1 MSIFR
6 FAGNISEGMRESD
19 ERARGRR
26 AKAIEAY
33 DAFVRNNPE
42 ATKQELFGRREM
54 LGDGSNY
61 LLSSLPTDQSIAARA
76 ARNEEIREANQQ
88 EREAKQLERQVR
100 QDEVV
105 QTQVKEAVRSA
116 LAGNRDPSTID
127 QSAIISSVRKSLEG
141 RPNLV
146 DSFARQFGSIDQPRI
161 VSSIA
166 NPDGS
171 VRQETALSGL
181 IFGER
186 LALLEQG
193 KKVFEAFGGVM
204 TPDQIEKN
212 ASIPPSIKPYVKAVA
227 AERLAQQSYERSL
240 KAASEGRAEAATAL
254 AERKQSFLEES
265 TEIQREIASEQ
276 QSYDR
281 AQAEINRVEQN
292 LERFRNYELKLRQQ
306 DQSEMRDKRDFDFSK
321 EKHEEAKRQYEE
333 KQQQVKAI
341 QARQEELERQKAA
354 LAAEQE
360 EQEALANS
368 AKANLSSMVAS
379 ADLSEAEAAHVTNN
393 LLAVAERYH
402 IPSTQQ
408 KALVDIAV
416 AGEDDMGVNELVNTF
431 IASNGQLRTRKSMIQ
446 SAARG
451 IMRAPERM
459 DAKIDATTKRIF
471 APAGGFTDDVM
482 NKTLHIKKEMNRF
495 AAQVNNGTVPPARAE
510 GAKRHFANLIE
521 RVKSQ
526 INSAGASTTY
536 GYNQSVINQL
546 KIDLDDAEN
555 IYINNIV
562 PLKGTAPPPATTPTA
577 SQTQQ
582 SPQQQRAVEDRKLAD
597 AVLDYQM
604 AATSNVPGYQLTQ
617 LNLDKFVEKQ
627 FPNATGAQRANLLG
641 RAKQM
646 LTGGEGFNQ
655 ASAGRRGSL
664 FGTFRPRPY
673 SPVEEPD

>member
-42 ATKQELFGRREM
+42 ATEQELLGRREM

-76 ARNEEIREANQQ
+76 ARNEEIREANKQKRAA
-88 EREAKQLERQVR
+88 EQLERQERENEIVR
-100 QDEVV
+100 NR
-105 QTQVKEAVRSA
+105 VKEAVRSA

-127 QSAIISSVRKSLEG
+127 QSAIISDVRKSLEG
-141 RPNLV
+141 QPNLL
-146 DSFARQFGSIDQPRI
+146 DSFGRLYGTADQPRVI
-161 VSSIA
+161 SSTT

-171 VRQETALSGL
+171 VNQETALSGL
-181 IFGER
+181 LFGER
-186 LALLEQG
+186 LAQMEQA

-204 TPDQIEKN
+204 SPDQIERN
-212 ASIPPSIKPYVKAVA
+212 ASIPPSIKPFVKAVA
-227 AERLAQQSYERSL
+227 AERLAQQSYDRRL
-240 KAASEGRAEAATAL
+240 KTASESRANAATAL
-254 AERKQSFLEES
+254 AERKQNYFEENAR
-265 TEIQREIASEQ
+265 IQREQEK
-276 QSYDR
+276 
-281 AQAEINRVEQN
+281 
-292 LERFRNYELKLRQQ
+292 LNYELQLRQQ
-306 DQSEMRDKRDFDFSK
+306 DESE
-321 EKHEEAKRQYEE
+321 RQFEE

-368 AKANLSSMVAS
+368 AKANLSSMVAA
-379 ADLSEAEAAHVTNN
+379 ADLSDAEAAHVTNN

-431 IASNGQLRTRKSMIQ
+431 IASNGQLRTRRSMIQ

-482 NKTLHIKKEMNRF
+482 NKTLHIKKEMDRF
-495 AAQVNNGTVPPARAE
+495 AAQVNKGAVPADRAE
-510 GAKRHFANLIE
+510 GAKRHFANLIQ
-521 RVKSQ
+521 RVRSQ

-562 PLKGTAPPPATTPTA
+562 PLKGTAPAPATTPTA

-604 AATSNVPGYQLTQ
+604 AAKTNAPGYQLTQ
-617 LNLDKFVEKQ
+617 INLDKFVEKQ
-627 FPNATGAQRANLLG
+627 FPNATGAQKANLVG
-641 RAKQM
+641 RAKRM

-655 ASAGRRGSL
+655 TSAGRRGSL

-673 SPVEEPD
+673 RPVEEPD